1 MTVEGEVVHPEVL
14 SPYILQSGVKTTLF
28 VTDGLSVLSLFLCV
42 TILQVVLM
50 HNSLF
55 HGWNCFP
62 VNATMFCYVMSDCVF
77 KFDGLFAPRTGSG
90 TCGWSTGLLC
100 RLHGDP
106 LRFVDCGLA
115 VSIEFLLTVEAL
127 LAGNALELT

>member
-1 MTVEGEVVHPEVL
+1 MDKSLVEGR
-14 SPYILQSGVKTTLF
+14 
-28 VTDGLSVLSLFLCV
+28 
-42 TILQVVLM
+42 
-50 HNSLF
+50 
-55 HGWNCFP
+55 NCFP
-62 VNATMFCYVMSDCVF
+62 VNATVFRYVMSDCVF

-106 LRFVDCGLA
+106 LRFVDCSLA

>member
-1 MTVEGEVVHPEVL
+1 MDKSLVEGR
-14 SPYILQSGVKTTLF
+14 
-28 VTDGLSVLSLFLCV
+28 
-42 TILQVVLM
+42 
-50 HNSLF
+50 
-55 HGWNCFP
+55 NCFP
-62 VNATMFCYVMSDCVF
+62 VNATVFRYVMSDCVF

-115 VSIEFLLTVEAL
+115 VSIEFLLTVKAL
-127 LAGNALELT
+127 LAGIALELT